1 MDLSVAGITG
11 DVGVGAVAGFLTG
24 FALKKVM
31 KIAMA
36 LIGAYLLSLFWLQQ
50 KGVITINTDKLFNLT
65 GNLTSQVVS
74 LSQKA
79 IGILP
84 GTGGVHSRL
93 LPRFPKRLNF
103 SLPLSIHE
111 LRASGHS
118 ASFTG
123 IGGCPGSHRLGRFL
137 YSAMVARRFGLEELG
152 TANSLLSKA
161 FFIAIP
167 LSFFAVALGKYT
179 SEFLGTRGQDSIRS
193 MTLPSFLLPPLT
205 GLFLLPVNAYLGGI
219 IAASGGEFS

>member
-84 GTGGVHSRL
+84 GTG
-93 LPRFPKRLNF
+93 
-103 SLPLSIHE
+103 
-111 LRASGHS
+111 A
-118 ASFTG
+118 
-123 IGGCPGSHRLGRFL
+123 
-137 YSAMVARRFGLEELG
+137 
-152 TANSLLSKA
+152 
-161 FFIAIP
+161 FIAG
-167 LSFFAVALGKYT
+167 F
-179 SEFLGTRGQDSIRS
+179 
-193 MTLPSFLLPPLT
+193 
-205 GLFLLPVNAYLGGI
+205 YLGFQKG
-219 IAASGGEFS
+219 